1 MCVRG
6 ATRPWFA
13 DSQSPPFESVF
24 IPRDDLA
31 IHQQI
36 FDPKKGGSGYGPGL
50 NWYKALIANVN
61 VSDESSI
68 PPERHHIEQPT
79 LAIFASGDFFCIPA
93 VNEEMM
99 RPYVK
104 NLKVET
110 VDAGHFFL
118 LQKPDET
125 NKILKEFF
133 DEVQEKTKHLL

>member
-13 DSQSPPFESVF
+13 DSQSPPFESF
-24 IPRDDLA
+24 IIPKEELA
-31 IHQQI
+31 IHRQI

-50 NWYKALIANVN
+50 NWYKAAIANVN
-61 VSDESSI
+61 LSDESSI

-79 LAIFASGDFFCIPA
+79 LAIFGSGDVFCVPA
-93 VNEEMM
+93 MNEEMT

-104 NLKVET
+104 NLKVEI
-110 VDAGHFFL
+110 VDAGHFFP

-133 DEVQEKTKHLL
+133 DEVQEE